1 MINWILT
8 SSVLIVVILL
18 IRKLFG
24 EKLSPGAQ
32 YVLWILVLLRLLVPV
47 SFGKSSYSLAALADQ
62 AVAWVKNKRLM
73 RKWNRISMGAV

>member
-24 EKLSPGAQ
+24 EKLSPGVQ

-62 AVAWVKNKRLM
+62 AVA
-73 RKWNRISMGAV
+73 

>member
-32 YVLWILVLLRLLVPV
+32 YVLWILVLLRFWCL
-47 SFGKSSYSLAALADQ
+47 
-62 AVAWVKNKRLM
+62 
-73 RKWNRISMGAV
+73 

>member
-18 IRKLFG
+18 IRKLLG

-32 YVLWILVLLRLLVPV
+32 YVLDR
-47 SFGKSSYSLAALADQ
+47 KS
-62 AVAWVKNKRLM
+62 VV
-73 RKWNRISMGAV
+73 